1 MFSDSRTRV
10 QDARGKGGDD
20 KHLDRETIVS
30 RGASARGKERAHG
43 VADSDVDGGRV
54 ARVCARQREEV
65 RIAKGHRRVG
75 AGTGKEREGS
85 VREGKRARKRRR

>member
-20 KHLDRETIVS
+20 KHLDCETIVS

-54 ARVCARQREEV
+54 ASVCCARACATGRRRYEE
-65 RIAKGHRRVG
+65 RRDTG
-75 AGTGKEREGS
+75 AS
-85 VREGKRARKRRR
+85 VRERERRERVACDGS

>member
-1 MFSDSRTRV
+1 MKERAFSDRRARV

-30 RGASARGKERAHG
+30 RGALSSPREGGFKERAHG

-54 ARVCARQREEV
+54 ARVCCARACATERGGTNSEGTQAR
-65 RIAKGHRRVG
+65 RCRNGKG
-75 AGTGKEREGS
+75 ERG
-85 VREGKRARKRRR
+85 